1 MEGIFLLKDVYRIK
15 GIGIVLNGEVI
26 RGQIKTGMSLCIENQ
41 TYNINKIE
49 KNHINVEIGNE
60 GENVGLLVD
69 DRHPEI
75 FDRYKEK
82 ELVFSDN
89 TQISGNYNNKIT
101 NNINDNMN
109 PKSNK
114 PKGFFSKLFG
124 K

>member
-75 FDRYKEK
+75 FDR
-82 ELVFSDN
+82 
-89 TQISGNYNNKIT
+89 
-101 NNINDNMN
+101 
-109 PKSNK
+109 
-114 PKGFFSKLFG
+114 
-124 K
+124 